1 MSEKQIVDKVM
12 NNALTPPPVYH
23 HTYAMTK
30 RVLGNG
36 VPGDF
41 VECGVYRGAQ
51 VAIMALA
58 KMELDP
64 DGPPRKFHLF
74 DSFEGIPE
82 AGPEDDQQPGIGPKA
97 PGATGKLV
105 SSGHS
110 VCSLEGVQR
119 LMERW
124 GVPQEI
130 LRYHKGWFQNTVPL
144 WDGSGIALLRL
155 DGDLYASTLVC
166 LEHLYPCVRPGGIV
180 IIDDYNLAGCRK
192 AVADYFG
199 EIKLTTVKDGN
210 GAVWFEKGDG
220 KSK

>member
-1 MSEKQIVDKVM
+1 MKKQDIVDLVM
-12 NNALTPPPVYH
+12 NNALTPPPVYR
-23 HTYAMTK
+23 HTHEMTE
-30 RVLGNG
+30 RVLKNG

-58 KMELDP
+58 KMGLDP

-97 PGATGKLV
+97 PDAAGRLV

-119 LMERW
+119 LMDRW
-124 GVPQEI
+124 GVPEEI
-130 LRYHKGWFQNTVPL
+130 LQYHKGWFQHTVPL
-144 WDGSGIALLRL
+144 WDGDPIALLRL
-155 DGDLYASTLVC
+155 DGDLYSSTLVC
-166 LEHLYPCVRPGGIV
+166 LEHLYPFVSSGGIV

-192 AVADYFG
+192 AVAEYFG
-199 EIKLTTVKDGN
+199 EVLLNTVDGGN
-210 GAVWFEKGDG
+210 GAVWFEK
-220 KSK
+220 K